1 MSVPWDVGKLVL
13 KLVDDGG
20 LRRAQILSRIH
31 QRLPNEA
38 NDQASAG
45 HQRVPSVMT
54 KRGQENNEQR
64 EPVRRIFPCP
74 ATTF

>member
-1 MSVPWDVGKLVL
+1 MSVPWGDGKLVL

-20 LRRAQILSRIH
+20 LRRAQILSTIH

-38 NDQASAG
+38 NDQACAG
-45 HQRVPSVMT
+45 HQCVPSVMT

-64 EPVRRIFPCP
+64 DQ
-74 ATTF
+74 